1 MSDLTRE
8 EILAKVNAGE
18 SLKGAKLQQADL
30 SGAHLYGADL
40 RGADLRGADLYRA
53 NLFRADLRK
62 AEYDA
67 ETKWPDG
74 FDAEAAE
81 AVYAEDND

>member
-1 MSDLTRE
+1 MADLTRE

-53 NLFRADLRK
+53 NLFRADLGK
-62 AEYDA
+62 AVYDA
-67 ETKWPDG
+67 ETKWPEVLQYQAAG
-74 FDAEAAE
+74 AELR
-81 AVYAEDND
+81 ED